1 MPRFDPI
8 PVDAGDDIINTG
20 EETVDTATPVE
31 NTKVIEPKT
40 RMEYFLNKIADA
52 VNVEGGSSGSGGSGG
67 GANVLTLYITGEDPS
82 SSYTAFKDSSR
93 TQTFETYEEAKNA
106 VISADIIKI
115 MVDHNFEY
123 CPRIGLFVDIGSNS
137 NGNAVKVMFGIPED
151 YGFYIARSYAIL
163 YDSGDEGGGEK

>member
-8 PVDAGDDIINTG
+8 PVDAGDDIINAG
-20 EETVDTATPVE
+20 EETVDTAPPVE
-31 NTKVIEPKT
+31 TTKVIEPKT

-52 VNVEGGSSGSGGSGG
+52 VNGESESGGSGGSGG

-115 MVDHNFEY
+115 MVYRGGEY
-123 CPRIGLFVDIGSNS
+123 YPRIGLYVDFGSDS
-137 NGNAVKVMFGIPED
+137 GGEDVGVMFGVPSDGI
-151 YGFYIARSYAIL
+151 YVANCWASLYIGEGPG
-163 YDSGDEGGGEK
+163 DSGGK